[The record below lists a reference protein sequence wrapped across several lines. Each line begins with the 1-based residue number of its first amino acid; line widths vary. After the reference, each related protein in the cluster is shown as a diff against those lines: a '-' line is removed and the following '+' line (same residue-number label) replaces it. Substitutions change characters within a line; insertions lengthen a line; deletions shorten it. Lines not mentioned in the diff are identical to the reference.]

1 GFVTQNFFQPLPG
14 TVFHQTNIVSSV
26 PGLAASTDHNLINP
40 WGLSL
45 SPTGL
50 FRVSDN
56 GLGLSTV
63 YDVHGNPHRTT
74 VDIPLPPGS
83 TGDFAAPTG
92 NVRNTT
98 SDFVISEDGR
108 GAPAENIFATE
119 DGTITDW
126 SPRVDLHHALI
137 AADNSADGAV
147 YKSLT
152 LGSNAEGN
160 FIYATNFFNGTVDV
174 FNRKFQQVH

>member
-1 GFVTQNFFQPLPG
+1 AASASFTRFPRRADLAMDSVVFAGVHFGAETTAGNALGRSVAGFVTQNFFQPLPG

-74 VDIPLPPGS
+74 VDIPLPPGTTS
-83 TGDFAAPTG
+83 DFAAPTG

-98 SDFVISEDGR
+98 SH
-108 GAPAENIFATE
+108 FA
-119 DGTITDW
+119 
-126 SPRVDLHHALI
+126 
-137 AADNSADGAV
+137 
-147 YKSLT
+147 
-152 LGSNAEGN
+152 
-160 FIYATNFFNGTVDV
+160 
-174 FNRKFQQVH
+174 